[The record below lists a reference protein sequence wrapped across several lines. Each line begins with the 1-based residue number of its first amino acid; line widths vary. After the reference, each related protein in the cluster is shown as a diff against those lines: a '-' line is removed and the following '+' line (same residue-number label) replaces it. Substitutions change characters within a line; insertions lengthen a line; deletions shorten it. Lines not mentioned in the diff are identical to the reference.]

1 LGNDVII
8 LGIHA
13 YTHDSA
19 AALIADG
26 RLVAAAEEE
35 RFVGR
40 KHTSRFPEQA
50 IRYCLSEA
58 GIALSEVDH
67 VAIPWNP
74 WINLGTR
81 SLFMLRNFPKC
92 LLGLRAEP
100 SKEILGSIALWGAI
114 RAIPSIL
121 RKLFGG
127 QKAKFQCHFVT
138 HHDAHAASAFFV
150 SPFDTAAILTIDGA
164 GEWDVATLGIGEGNR
179 IRIFKRD
186 PFPHSLGMFYGAI
199 TQYLGFQE
207 KEGEGKVMA
216 LASFGEPILRDKF
229 KEFIRCNGAGEISL
243 NQNYFR
249 FQYDTKR
256 QWYSQKMIDYL
267 GPARKPEDE
276 ITEKYKNVAA
286 TAQVILEDTGVALTQ
301 KVCEIT
307 NQSQLCLAGGVVL
320 NSVMNSRILNDSN
333 CVEDIFIQPAA
344 NDAGGALG
352 AALWVHHQLG
362 GQRIPPMEHTF
373 WGPDYTINQV
383 RDTLNQ
389 HGLQYI
395 EPAEPLELV
404 AHLIADGAIVGWFQ
418 RRAEW
423 GPRAL
428 GNRSILADPRRRDMK
443 DILNSKVKFRESF
456 RPFAPAILSERVG
469 EYFVNNHQSP
479 FMLLVEK
486 IRPEKIDE
494 IPAVVH
500 VDGTGRLQTVTRESN
515 PKFYALIKA
524 FDRLTGVP
532 MVLNTSFNVK
542 GKPIV
547 LTPEDAIDCFCSTGI
562 DILYAEGLVAWKE
575 PYWGQKIMA
584 INESSIS

>member
-1 LGNDVII
+1 VII

-26 RLVAAAEEE
+26 QLVAAAEEE

-58 GIALSEVDH
+58 GITLSDVDQ

-74 WINLGTR
+74 WANLGTR
-81 SLFMLRNFPKC
+81 GLFMVRNFPKC
-92 LLGLRAEP
+92 LPGLRAEP

-114 RAIPSIL
+114 RAIPSTL
-121 RKLFGG
+121 KRLFDG
-127 QKAKFQCHFVT
+127 QKTKFQSHFVT

-150 SPFDTAAILTIDGA
+150 SPFDKAAILTIDGA

-179 IRIFKRD
+179 IRILRRD

-216 LASFGEPILRDKF
+216 LASFGEPSLRDKF
-229 KEFIRCNGAGEISL
+229 RKFIQCNGAGEVSL
-243 NQNYFR
+243 NPNYFR

-256 QWYSQKMIDYL
+256 QWYSPKLVNHL
-267 GPARKPEDE
+267 GPARKPEEDISE
-276 ITEKYKNVAA
+276 HYQNVAA
-286 TAQVILEDTGVALTQ
+286 TAQAILEDAGIALAQQAHKTTGLS
-301 KVCEIT
+301 E
-307 NQSQLCLAGGVVL
+307 LCLAGGVAL
-320 NSVMNSRILNDSN
+320 NSVMNSRILNDSSS
-333 CVEDIFIQPAA
+333 VEEIFIQPAA

-362 GQRIPPMEHTF
+362 GKRIPPMEHVF
-373 WGPDYTINQV
+373 LGPAYTRQQV
-383 RDTLNQ
+383 RDVLNRRE
-389 HGLQYI
+389 LQYI
-395 EPAEPLELV
+395 EPTRPLELV
-404 AHLIADGAIVGWFQ
+404 AHLIAEGAIVGWFQ
-418 RRAEW
+418 GRAEW

-428 GNRSILADPRRRDMK
+428 GNRSILADPRRKDMK
-443 DILNSKVKFRESF
+443 DILNSRVKFRECF
-456 RPFAPAILSERVG
+456 RPFAPAILAERVG
-469 EYFVNNHQSP
+469 EYFVNQHQSP

-500 VDGTGRLQTVTRESN
+500 VDGTGRLQTVTQESN
-515 PKFYALIKA
+515 PKFYELIEA
-524 FDRLTGVP
+524 FDKLTGVP
-532 MVLNTSFNVK
+532 VILNTSFNVK

-547 LTPEDAIDCFCSTGI
+547 LTPEDAINCFFSTGI
-562 DILYAEGLVAWKE
+562 DVLYAEGLVAWKE
-575 PYWGQKIMA
+575 PQWEQKITHKNENS
-584 INESSIS
+584 IN